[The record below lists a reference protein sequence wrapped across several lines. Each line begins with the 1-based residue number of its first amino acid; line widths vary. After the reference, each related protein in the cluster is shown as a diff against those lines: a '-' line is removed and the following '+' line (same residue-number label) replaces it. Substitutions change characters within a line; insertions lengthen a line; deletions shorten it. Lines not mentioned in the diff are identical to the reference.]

1 MKRWMMAGAAL
12 VLALTLG
19 TVGTLAASPWCR
31 GGQRDCLQN
40 GVCDG
45 SYCRYVDADGNGVC
59 DNHNC
64 RYTDSNGD
72 GVCDNC
78 ACRYVDANGDGV
90 CDNAGTCGGGQHHG
104 SGGHHG
110 GRC

>member
-19 TVGTLAASPWCR
+19 TVGTLAVSPWCR

-59 DNHNC
+59 DDHNC
-64 RYTDSNGD
+64 RYTDS
-72 GVCDNC
+72 
-78 ACRYVDANGDGV
+78 NGDGV

-104 SGGHHG
+104 SSGHHG
-110 GRC
+110 GRR

>member
-64 RYTDSNGD
+64 RGPIPTAMAS
-72 GVCDNC
+72 VTT
-78 ACRYVDANGDGV
+78 APA
-90 CDNAGTCGGGQHHG
+90 AM
-104 SGGHHG
+104 
-110 GRC
+110 

>member
-31 GGQRDCLQN
+31 GGQRDCVQN

-45 SYCRYVDADGNGVC
+45 SYQTFLAIQALEPDFNTGTGPGTEHGA
-59 DNHNC
+59 
-64 RYTDSNGD
+64 
-72 GVCDNC
+72 
-78 ACRYVDANGDGV
+78 A
-90 CDNAGTCGGGQHHG
+90 AGHSGPAGGA
-104 SGGHHG
+104 
-110 GRC
+110 GRDLRRDKQRTEQL

>member
-64 RYTDSNGD
+64 RWTDS
-72 GVCDNC
+72 
-78 ACRYVDANGDGV
+78 NGDGV